1 LIARSS
7 KNKKER
13 KKGKNS
19 ENKEVRMGNEEEEGN
34 LHCISW
40 KEGKFK
46 GRDGCPG

>member
-1 LIARSS
+1 MYSYRISYS
-7 KNKKER
+7 YENEKE
-13 KKGKNS
+13 K
-19 ENKEVRMGNEEEEGN
+19 GN

>member
-1 LIARSS
+1 MISEIEIEKRNVTLL
-7 KNKKER
+7 EVGE
-13 KKGKNS
+13 GKDT
-19 ENKEVRMGNEEEEGN
+19 MGGEEEEGN